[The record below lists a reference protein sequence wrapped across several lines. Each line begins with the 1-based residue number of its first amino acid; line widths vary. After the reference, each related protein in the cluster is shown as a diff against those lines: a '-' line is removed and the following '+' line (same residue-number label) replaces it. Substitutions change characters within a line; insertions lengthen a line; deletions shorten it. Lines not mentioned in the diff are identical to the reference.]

1 MAMQTFSL
9 LSKPVF
15 LFLAFFW
22 GLALSV
28 NCLSNQSIEDSG
40 NDIPIKLALETAQA
54 LAPGKVV
61 AHEKVEELV
70 SDGSG
75 EGNKTLQSVYR
86 VKILNEQGIMKT
98 LLIHRQTGLVVK

>member
-15 LFLAFFW
+15 LFLAFSW
-22 GLALSV
+22 GLSLSI
-28 NCLSNQSIEDSG
+28 NCLSDQSIKDSG

-70 SDGSG
+70 SDGTG
-75 EGNKTLQSVYR
+75 KGVKTLQSVYR
-86 VKILNEQGIMKT
+86 VKILNQQGVMKT